1 MSAPTGEAWVERLRA
16 ALAAPRM
23 DEVEVLRRELPDL
36 AALPPEVTGL
46 ATRIAELADRPR
58 PTGAVRGDQLAW
70 WLDALLLQ
78 RVIRVPRSR
87 NRQLL
92 PVFFGVLA
100 ILLGLLLGRI
110 AGATVVLVGV
120 VAWAIAFGGA
130 ARERHGDWLRLG
142 DEIFDLRTVR
152 VERLSDGWTLLEGR
166 KVPTEVF
173 EALTKRSA

>member
-1 MSAPTGEAWVERLRA
+1 MRTPTDWPWIDRLRA
-16 ALAAPRM
+16 ALEAPRL
-23 DEVEVLRRELPDL
+23 DEVEALRREMP
-36 AALPPEVTGL
+36 APEALPPDVTAL
-46 ATRIAELADRPR
+46 ALRVAALTGRELPR
-58 PTGAVRGDQLAW
+58 GPISPERLAW

-78 RVIRVPRSR
+78 RVIHVPRSR

-110 AGATVVLVGV
+110 AGASVVLVGV

-130 ARERHGDWLRLG
+130 VRERRGDWLRLG

-166 KVPTEVF
+166 RVPTGLF
-173 EALTKRSA
+173 EALRRG